1 MSTNELS
8 RQTLAVTGMTC
19 SGCVRSVERVLA
31 RVPGVSSV
39 TVDLAR
45 GRAVVEGTAEP
56 ARLVE
61 AVTASGY
68 GASVVGA

>member
-1 MSTNELS
+1 
-8 RQTLAVTGMTC
+8 
-19 SGCVRSVERVLA
+19 VRSVERVLA